1 MAESKKKLT
10 FEDANSRL
18 QEIVELLDKNNLPL
32 EEATALYEE
41 GVKMAKTC
49 EEILTKC
56 KGKVTILKSELET
69 FLPEED

>member
-1 MAESKKKLT
+1 MAESKKKLS
-10 FEDANSRL
+10 FEEANARL
-18 QEIVELLDKNNLPL
+18 QEIVETLDKNDLPL
-32 EEATALYEE
+32 EEATSLYEE

-56 KGKVTILKSELET
+56 KGRVTILKSELEN